1 MRIWRDPAGSLVDD
15 QRLLAYLASFGSLS
29 HALDH
34 GDIVLVSDS
43 DRGSCQAS
51 AASRPCARKRLADYL
66 AEDTLNLP

>member
-34 GDIVLVSDS
+34 GDVVLVSDS
-43 DRGSCQAS
+43 DCGSYQVS
-51 AASRPCARKRLADYL
+51 AASHPCARKRLADYL
-66 AEDTLNLP
+66 SEGAL